1 MWTDLKNR
9 TVFANKYQMHTKA
22 AIVSCFFNP
31 QKSEYRKKAFDI
43 FYDSIKHLPFLMVEG
58 MIGDDEPS
66 LPQSKNIVPFRI
78 QDILWHKET
87 LLNKAIALLPN
98 HIEYVFWVDA
108 DVIFAN
114 KNWIMEGVQALQTAK
129 IIQPFEYCVHLGRDE
144 IEPSFKLGPILKS
157 DYPNRVNESVWR
169 SFSSN
174 YVKSPALWTDTNY
187 NNHGHVG
194 FAWGARREVLESVP
208 LYDRALIGGADHI
221 IAHAAAGQ
229 FNHPCI
235 QKSFTDDLPAIEEW
249 SRSFYAATE
258 GKIGYVKGALYHIW
272 HGDIAKRNYLKRI
285 QEFTPM
291 AKDIKEKDEQGFYRA
306 PTPETRQYYKNYLR
320 DREVLPDSG
329 SDGLMDLL
337 DPLNPLSPISLFNLY
352 EGMDEQQVPDDFQ
365 PNEECQSIENEQGIE
380 EACPLVEDSRF
391 DESEPFS

>member
-1 MWTDLKNR
+1 MWTEIKNR
-9 TVFANKYQMHTKA
+9 TIFTDKYQMHPKA

-43 FYDSIKHLPFLMVEG
+43 FYNSIKHLPYLIVEG
-58 MIGDDEPS
+58 VIGNDEPS
-66 LPQSKNIVPFRI
+66 LPQSKNIVLLRI
-78 QDILWHKET
+78 QDMLWHKET
-87 LLNKAIALLPN
+87 LLNKAIALLPK

-114 KNWIMEGVQALQTAK
+114 KNWIIEGVQALQTAK
-129 IIQPFEYCVHLGRDE
+129 IIQPFEYCIHLERDE
-144 IEPSFKLGPILKS
+144 IEPSFKLGPVLKS
-157 DYPNRVNESVWR
+157 DRPNTVNDKVWR

-174 YVKSPALWTDTNY
+174 YVKSPSLVTDTNY

-194 FAWGARREVLESVP
+194 FAWGAGRKVLESVP

-235 QKSFTDDLPAIEEW
+235 QKSFTDDLSAIEVW

-258 GKIGYVKGALYHIW
+258 GRIGYVKGALYHIW

-291 AKDIKEKDEQGFYRA
+291 TRDIREKDEQGFYRA
-306 PTPETRQYYKNYLR
+306 PTSESRQYYKNYLR
-320 DREVLPDSG
+320 DREVPPDFD
-329 SDGLMDLL
+329 SDGFMNLL
-337 DPLNPLSPISLFNLY
+337 DPLNPLSPISPFNLY
-352 EGMDEQQVPDDFQ
+352 EATEEQSVPEEVQ
-365 PNEECQSIENEQGIE
+365 PTEVCQTLENDQGIE
-380 EACPLVEDSRF
+380 EICPLTEDSQF